1 MSQRVH
7 IRIFSLQHDFW
18 RPRTHEELYNWL
30 PGMDFR
36 GMNLREH
43 LELVFFDAALL
54 SGIPWQRARRVDVV
68 KGLNRLFEAGIRMYE
83 GINSGP
89 LDPSDSLAFF
99 KDLCE
104 NIQPQW
110 LHHDGPMQLYRLMGY
125 YMDAFAKHHHTAQI
139 QNTGI
144 RTFIDSD
151 LKALDCNVS
160 LFLRLTTGIETNPR
174 VVRVRFIPF

>member
-1 MSQRVH
+1 
-7 IRIFSLQHDFW
+7 
-18 RPRTHEELYNWL
+18 
-30 PGMDFR
+30 MDFR

-54 SGIPWQRARRVDVV
+54 SGVSYILTFSPNMLLTFIQIPWQRARRVDVV